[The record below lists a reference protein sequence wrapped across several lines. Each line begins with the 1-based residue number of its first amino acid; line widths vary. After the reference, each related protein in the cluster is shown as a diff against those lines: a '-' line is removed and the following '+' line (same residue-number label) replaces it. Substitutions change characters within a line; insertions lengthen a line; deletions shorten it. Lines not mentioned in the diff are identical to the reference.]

1 MRYECVYIIREH
13 ATQVRNY
20 TSASKTTRAPKRL
33 HKLHE
38 RKKRTYMSYK
48 SSLKIATW
56 YEHVLVTAAYTT
68 WPKRV
73 RYDDV
78 LLSAGRKYK
87 NVNSQ
92 FVLYERLDCTTWLDL
107 RGRRDLT
114 AGDVTRRAATWRD
127 ERRRDETNGDVT
139 TGLDDVLNLTAV
151 VYCDF
156 VYAFIER

>member
-1 MRYECVYIIREH
+1 M
-13 ATQVRNY
+13 
-20 TSASKTTRAPKRL
+20 SARKL
-33 HKLHE
+33 HKHPKLHE
-38 RKKRTYMSYK
+38 RKKTIWAPKTTWAQKILQKLHECKQIYMSYK

-56 YEHVLVTAAYTT
+56 YEHVLVTAACTT

-107 RGRRDLT
+107 QGRRDLT

-127 ERRRDETNGDVT
+127 ERRRGET